1 MERLG
6 MTTPRQQ
13 TIGGAREAEGVG
25 LHTGSTVRMRMLPAP
40 VNTGIVFRRTDLEG
54 SPEIPALANHVVAT
68 DRGTTLGIGEARVHT
83 VEHLL
88 AAIAAAQVD
97 NIIIELNAPEPPAAD
112 GSSRMFTEL
121 LTSASLEAQDAPV
134 RAIEVS
140 ETFSLTEGEAEY
152 IVAPPPDLRISTTI
166 DFEHPLIGRQFG
178 SFKIAPEAFAQELA
192 QARTFGFVHE
202 IDSLRAR
209 GLAQGGTPENAVVLT
224 DSALLEGVT
233 LRYPDEFVRHKTLDL
248 LGDLALVGA
257 RLAGHIVAE
266 RPSHK
271 GNVALARELLARAD
285 KQALARPI
293 LDVQQIL
300 QYLPHRYPFLLVDR
314 VVEFEERKR
323 IVGLKNVT
331 INEPFFT
338 GHFPGH
344 PIMPGVLIIEA
355 MAQVG
360 GLLMLDTIE
369 NPEGKVVYFMSL
381 DNVKWRRP
389 VTPGDQIRF
398 EVEVTQIRGRTCRM
412 RGVGT
417 VDGQVVAEAD
427 MMARVVDR

>member
-1 MERLG
+1 

-13 TIGGAREAEGVG
+13 TIGSAQDAEGVG
-25 LHTGSTVRMRMLPAP
+25 LHTGVSVRMRMLPAP
-40 VNTGIVFRRTDLEG
+40 VNTGIVFRRSDLDG
-54 SPEIPALANHVVAT
+54 SPEIRAIVDHVVGT
-68 DRGTTLGIGEARVHT
+68 DRGTTLGVGEARVHT

-88 AAIAAAQVD
+88 AAISAAQID
-97 NIIIELNAPEPPAAD
+97 NLIIELDAAEPPAGD
-112 GSSRMFTEL
+112 GSSRVFTDL
-121 LTSASLEAQDAPV
+121 LTAASVEVQDAPV
-134 RAIEVS
+134 RMIDVS
-140 ETFSLTEGEAEY
+140 EAFSLTEGEAEY
-152 IVAPPPDLRISTTI
+152 VVAPATEQRISTSI
-166 DFEHPLIGRQFG
+166 DFKHPLIGKQFG
-178 SFKIAPEAFAQELA
+178 SYSISPDAFGEELSG
-192 QARTFGFVHE
+192 ARTFGFVHE
-202 IDSLRAR
+202 VESLRSR

-224 DSALLEGVT
+224 VDALLEGVV
-233 LRYPDEFVRHKTLDL
+233 LRYPDEFVRHKTLDIV
-248 LGDLALVGA
+248 GDLALIGG
-257 RLAGHIVAE
+257 RLNAHIVAN
-266 RPSHK
+266 RPSHQ

-285 KQALARPI
+285 RQALSRPI

-331 INEPFFT
+331 INEPFFM

-369 NPEGKVVYFMSL
+369 NPEEKIVYFMSL

-412 RGVGT
+412 KGVGT